1 VDITCDSDGEVEK
14 FVDLKDIKEALEVH
28 DMVPGE
34 PYYLAFLLVG
44 AYQDTMGDMHNLFG
58 RVHEAEVILDPMGT
72 TLIRDT
78 RRGEPAGETLACF
91 GYHEGALVETVTAA
105 LRDRVNRGEVSQE
118 DADGLLDDYRQRLTH
133 YTYLD

>member
-1 VDITCDSDGEVEK
+1 
-14 FVDLKDIKEALEVH
+14 
-28 DMVPGE
+28 MNPGE

-72 TLIRDT
+72 PLIRDT
-78 RRGEPAGETLACF
+78 RRGEPARDTLACF
-91 GYHEGALVETVTAA
+91 GYDEGELIETVTGA
-105 LRDRVNRGEVSQE
+105 LRERVNRGEMERE